1 MATPDSIIQVRNLAV
16 EFRTDEGAVKA
27 VKNISFDL
35 PRGKTVGLVGESGS
49 GKSVTSLAVMRLIPN
64 PPGKITS
71 GQILLNG
78 QDLLKLSEGEMR
90 QIRGNK
96 ISMIFQ
102 EPMTSLNP
110 VFTVGD
116 QISETLMLHQKLS
129 KADAIAK
136 SIELLKQ
143 VGIPN
148 PLERVKS
155 YPHEMSG
162 GQRQR
167 VMIAMAIACEP
178 DVLIADEPTTAL
190 DVTIQKQI
198 LDLLADLQKK
208 YQMSVLF
215 ITHDLG
221 VIADIADEVVVMYRG
236 DIVEKGTT
244 KEIFTAPKHPYT
256 KGLLAC
262 RPSLE
267 RNPRRLPVVS
277 DFMTS
282 DGKERTGEVAALK
295 NIKQTREISEKQS
308 VLLKIENVKKH
319 FPMQKGFFGGV
330 KTWVKA
336 VDDVSLSV
344 RRGRTLGLVGES
356 GCGKTTLGR
365 TILRLI
371 EPTEGKIVYDGTDV
385 TGLDREGMRAMRRK
399 MQIIF
404 QDPYASLNPRMT
416 IGAALMEPMII
427 HNLGTNRAERLEMAG
442 ELIKRV
448 GLDRAMLNRYPHE
461 FSGGQRQRI
470 CIARALAVKP
480 EFIVCDESVSAL
492 DVSIQAQ
499 ILNLLLDLQEELGL
513 TYVFISHDLAV
524 VKFISDEV
532 AVMYN
537 GRVVEMNDAV
547 GIYEN
552 PQHDYTKKTA
562 QRDSERNAKES
573 AQLMSGWR
581 THAERALGKTIAAL
595 EVVSGST
602 QKLTTKDG
610 RHFLCKHS
618 PSSPLIFLEEA
629 EGLKALSHAVR
640 VPEVICADSHIF
652 LTTWIESSAPTA
664 AYWKALG
671 SALAALHQVKS
682 DTFGFTLNNHIGPTP
697 QANPRLSTTEISW
710 GAYFIE
716 HRLKPLLSHSIL
728 SADSLLQAYFVK
740 ALPSIERA
748 LERVSEAPSL
758 LHGDLW
764 NGNVLCSESGE
775 PVFIDPSCYYG
786 HREVDVAMTELF
798 GGFAPEFRR
807 AYERELPLEPGL
819 ELRFKIYN
827 LYHLFNHWILFGESY
842 RGRTLDLLKQI

>member
-1 MATPDSIIQVRNLAV
+1 VAGLNENIIQVRNLSV
-16 EFRTDEGAVKA
+16 EFRTDEGIVKA
-27 VKNISFDL
+27 VKNISFDI

-49 GKSVTSLAVMRLIPN
+49 GKSVTSLAAMRLIPN
-64 PPGKITS
+64 PPGQVTS
-71 GQILLNG
+71 GEILLDG
-78 QDLLKLSEGEMR
+78 TDLLKVSESQMR
-90 QIRGNK
+90 GIRGNK

-116 QISETLMLHQKLS
+116 QIAETLMLHQKLS
-129 KADAIAK
+129 KADALAK
-136 SIELLKQ
+136 ALDLLKQ

-148 PLERVKS
+148 PAERIKS

-208 YQMSVLF
+208 YHMSILF

-221 VIADIADEVVVMYRG
+221 VIADIADQVVVMYRG
-236 DIVEKGTT
+236 DIVEKGNS
-244 KEIFTAPKHPYT
+244 EQIFKNPKHPYT

-267 RNPRRLPVVS
+267 KNPRRLPVVS
-277 DFMTS
+277 DFMTA
-282 DGKERTGEVAALK
+282 DGQEKITDIEGTKAKKETRTVSTD
-295 NIKQTREISEKQS
+295 QSE
-308 VLLKIENVKKH
+308 LLKIENVKKH
-319 FPMQKGFFGGV
+319 FPMQKGFFGNV

-336 VDDVSLSV
+336 VDDVSLTV
-344 RRGRTLGLVGES
+344 RKGRTLGLVGES

-371 EPTEGKIVYDGTDV
+371 EPTEGKIVYNGTDI
-385 TGLDREGMRAMRRK
+385 TTLNREAMRAMRRK

-427 HNLGTNRAERLEMAG
+427 HSLGGSRAERLEMAG
-442 ELIKRV
+442 ELMKKV
-448 GLDRAMLNRYPHE
+448 GLDRSMLNRYPHE

-499 ILNLLLDLQEELGL
+499 ILNLLLDLQEEMHL

-524 VKFISDEV
+524 VKFIADEV

-537 GRVVEMNDAV
+537 GKVVEMNDAV

-552 PQHDYTKKTA
+552 PQHDYTKK
-562 QRDSERNAKES
+562 
-573 AQLMSGWR
+573 
-581 THAERALGKTIAAL
+581 
-595 EVVSGST
+595 
-602 QKLTTKDG
+602 
-610 RHFLCKHS
+610 
-618 PSSPLIFLEEA
+618 
-629 EGLKALSHAVR
+629 
-640 VPEVICADSHIF
+640 
-652 LTTWIESSAPTA
+652 
-664 AYWKALG
+664 
-671 SALAALHQVKS
+671 
-682 DTFGFTLNNHIGPTP
+682 
-697 QANPRLSTTEISW
+697 
-710 GAYFIE
+710 
-716 HRLKPLLSHSIL
+716 LLSAIP
-728 SADSLLQAYFVK
+728 K
-740 ALPSIERA
+740 GMP
-748 LERVSEAPSL
+748 
-758 LHGDLW
+758 
-764 NGNVLCSESGE
+764 
-775 PVFIDPSCYYG
+775 
-786 HREVDVAMTELF
+786 
-798 GGFAPEFRR
+798 
-807 AYERELPLEPGL
+807 
-819 ELRFKIYN
+819 K
-827 LYHLFNHWILFGESY
+827 HLA
-842 RGRTLDLLKQI
+842 